1 MSSVASM
8 LPDII
13 AALPWTLLALMLL
26 HLVWSWR
33 SAVFAG
39 VIAIIIAATQ
49 LLPSQS
55 LAWMQ

>member
-1 MSSVASM
+1 M

-33 SAVFAG
+33 SAVFVG